1 LGILPGSRSPAFGI
15 ISVVDD
21 IGEEL
26 ARRDRVRR
34 YLAQKTSPEQRMEE
48 MARRQARAWEIL
60 RNSPEGYA
68 RFLRRNFR
76 ARAIQVGNDLQG

>member
-1 LGILPGSRSPAFGI
+1 MRLM
-15 ISVVDD
+15 DD
-21 IGEEL
+21 ISDEL

-34 YLAQKTSPEQRMEE
+34 YLAKKTTPEQRMEE

-76 ARAIQVGNDLQG
+76 ARAIQVSNDVQG

>member
-1 LGILPGSRSPAFGI
+1 MGSMEDVS
-15 ISVVDD
+15 
-21 IGEEL
+21 EEF

-34 YLAQKTSPEQRMEE
+34 YLAQKKTPEQRMEE
-48 MARRQARAWEIL
+48 MARRQAQAWEIL

-76 ARAIQVGNDLQG
+76 ARAIQVSDDLQG